1 MVRRQKF
8 GSHGIFTLLRIF
20 EPLAE
25 HSVAKAP
32 YRKGMA
38 EAKIRESH
46 GPSKQFLMVA
56 LGASAGGLE
65 ACESFFQHMPD
76 DAGMAFAVVMHL
88 APDRAS
94 ALAEILGRH
103 TRMAVEQAQDNTKV
117 LPNHVYIIPPNATLT
132 INDTC

>member
-1 MVRRQKF
+1 MHRLSGGAPAITGGAGPERTPTLRRFYYFQPLPPP
-8 GSHGIFTLLRIF
+8 SHF
-20 EPLAE
+20 
-25 HSVAKAP
+25 HVAHP
-32 YRKGMA
+32 
-38 EAKIRESH
+38 
-46 GPSKQFLMVA
+46 
-56 LGASAGGLE
+56 
-65 ACESFFQHMPD
+65 
-76 DAGMAFAVVMHL
+76 HL